1 MSYLPLASLYL
12 AATIL
17 FVDAVYRGSLAL
29 RARLVAAAAEREAGN
44 ISYLL
49 GLLPPLAGLL
59 SATAFSLA
67 VPALAMTGFLWAGQ
81 GLPDVLLGAGLA
93 FCCAALTVA
102 PLLTRGWVVLRLAPA
117 GEIKTR
123 SVVLALVG
131 LDLLLSATF
140 EEVVFR
146 GQLLQ
151 VLRTGFGD
159 AAAVAISAGVFGAVH
174 IWKRRDAPPIWA
186 INTALF
192 GILAGQLVLMTGGI
206 AASIALHFVWNIVQ
220 TPLLGLPANGASY
233 DHGLFVA
240 EVRGPDAFTG
250 GSWSLDAGLAST
262 FALSI
267 AAAGIALL
275 G

>member
-17 FVDAVYRGSLAL
+17 IVDAVYRGSLAL
-29 RARLVAAAAEREAGN
+29 RARLVAAAAEREAAN

-67 VPALAMTGFLWAGQ
+67 IPALAMTGFLVAGE
-81 GLPDVLLGAGLA
+81 GLPDVLLGAGVAL
-93 FCCAALTVA
+93 CCAALAVA
-102 PLLTRGWVVLRLAPA
+102 PLLAQGWVVLRPAPA
-117 GEIKTR
+117 AEMKAR

-151 VLRTGFGD
+151 VLRNGIGD
-159 AAAVAISAGVFGAVH
+159 AAAVAVSAGVFGAVH

-192 GILAGQLVLMTGGI
+192 GILAGLLVLMTGGI
-206 AASIALHFVWNIVQ
+206 AASITLHFVWNMVQ
-220 TPLLGLPANGASY
+220 TPLLGLPANGSSY
-233 DHGLFVA
+233 EHGLLVA
-240 EVRGPDAFTG
+240 ELRGPHLFTG

-262 FALSI
+262 FALLV
-267 AAAGIALL
+267 AAAGLALL